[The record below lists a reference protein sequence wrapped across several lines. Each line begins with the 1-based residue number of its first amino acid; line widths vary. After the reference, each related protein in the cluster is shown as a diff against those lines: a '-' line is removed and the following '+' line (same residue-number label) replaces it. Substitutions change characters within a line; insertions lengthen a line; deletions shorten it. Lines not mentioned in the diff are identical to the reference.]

1 MCALTSS
8 GLGFRYS
15 YLYIVI
21 YYSNIFEGEAGHFGG
36 GSFYPSN
43 TLDRTLHMAYNFV

>member
-8 GLGFRYS
+8 GLGFRVS

-21 YYSNIFEGEAGHFGG
+21 IAIFLRGKLGILGG
-36 GSFYPSN
+36 KLLPLKYP
-43 TLDRTLHMAYNFV
+43 R